1 MAHPTHAEI
10 LAHLAN
16 LASPPGGL
24 GTLHYLAER
33 LCVVQQALKPV
44 TTPRRLVLFAADHG
58 PDAES
63 RVGTTIHH
71 IADGGAA
78 TAVVAKSTHTELVL
92 VDVGSR
98 ADALPESPRY
108 RSRKVRPGSRDF
120 TKQPALTA
128 DEFRA
133 AFVVGQKEAEQAHA
147 DGMRLVAVDALGA
160 ESAPVADRVRA
171 VDADRTDDLMGA
183 WGAVGGADV
192 AAVAGFIARAVE
204 LGLTVLIEGDVA
216 RAGLHVAERLYP
228 GTAAKVIVGA
238 EPPPLSPL
246 PEGKG
251 EFDTSRSKNAQPI
264 HDDSFPPFPSGRGDG
279 GGDSASTEGLSALL
293 AFPLLDATAAVVVR
307 TARREEP
314 ERDTRVKPARKVAV
328 FTGSFDPPTTYHR
341 RVATLLRGRG
351 FDEVVVRPT
360 GPRCDT
366 PETEHAKPVHRAV
379 MADLAFRDLPGVTV
393 DLSDLD
399 DAVFTPHYSFNDLLA
414 DRGEVW
420 HVIPAEFVVGG
431 RTGESAIHTKWE
443 LGLDAWTSHRFVVL
457 HQSDAPPDPADL
469 PPVCRLVAVDG
480 HVTTEDIR
488 LRVFQG
494 GSPRPDVTDDVEE
507 YIRRYRLFTGMS
519 APRETR
525 VRLGAPRL
533 KIVTADKSEK
543 ALRAAEPFRKL
554 ESSDPTHILVLGGD
568 GTMLQAIRDYWRLRL
583 PFLGLNAGTLGFLM
597 NESLPPDPDGTEI
610 VLYRMPMIRVDA
622 ELPDGKR
629 VQSLAFADAWVE
641 RDSGQAAWLK
651 IEVDGKTQ
659 VPRVVGDGLLV
670 ATPAGSSAY
679 ARAMGATSVPLTA
692 PVFTLAGSNVF
703 RPRFWKPVA
712 LPETT
717 SVGFTSLD
725 HNGKRPI
732 RGFIDGHLIGA
743 VKSMHVRVSTV
754 AMVELGF
761 TPEFDLSARLLRS
774 MFPPS
779 DPL

>member
-1 MAHPTHAEI
+1 MAHLTHAEI
-10 LAHLAN
+10 LTHLAT
-16 LASPPGGL
+16 LATPPSGL
-24 GTLHYLAER
+24 GELQHWAER
-33 LCVVQQALKPV
+33 LCVVQQTLKPS

-63 RVGTTIHH
+63 RVGAAIHH
-71 IADGGAA
+71 IFAGGAA
-78 TAVVAKSTHTELVL
+78 VAVLAKSAHTDLVL

-98 ADALPESPRY
+98 SDALPESAHY

-120 TKQPALTA
+120 TNQPALTA

-133 AFVVGQKEAEQAHA
+133 AFVVGQKEAEHAHA
-147 DGMRLVAVDALGA
+147 AGMNLVAVDALGA
-160 ESAPVADRVRA
+160 ESATIAARVLAADIDRA
-171 VDADRTDDLMGA
+171 SDLMCVF
-183 WGAVGGADV
+183 GAVGGADIG
-192 AAVAGFIARAVE
+192 AAAGFVTKAVE

-216 RAGLHVAERLYP
+216 RAGLFVAERLYP
-228 GTAAKVIVGA
+228 GTAAKVI
-238 EPPPLSPL
+238 
-246 PEGKG
+246 EGKG
-251 EFDTSRSKNAQPI
+251 N
-264 HDDSFPPFPSGRGDG
+264 G
-279 GGDSASTEGLSALL
+279 GGSSSEGFSALL
-293 AFPLLDATAAVVVR
+293 ALPLLDAAAAVGAR
-307 TARREEP
+307 TAPRDATEREAA
-314 ERDTRVKPARKVAV
+314 RAKPARKVAV

-341 RVATLLRGRG
+341 RVAMLLRGRG
-351 FDEVVVRPT
+351 FDEVVVRPA

-366 PETEHAKPVHRAV
+366 PEIEHAKPVHRAV
-379 MADLAFRDLPGVTV
+379 LVDLAFRDLPGVTV

-399 DAVFTPHYSFNDLLA
+399 DATFTPHYSFDDLLA

-431 RTGESAIHTKWE
+431 RAGESAIHTKWE
-443 LGLDAWTSHRFVVL
+443 LGLDAWTSRKFVVL
-457 HQSDAPPDPADL
+457 HPSDAPPDPADL

-480 HVTTEDIR
+480 HVPTEDIR
-488 LRVFQG
+488 LRVFKG
-494 GSPRPDVTDDVEE
+494 GKPKPDVTDDVEE

-525 VRLGAPRL
+525 VWLSAPRL

-554 ESSDPTHILVLGGD
+554 ESSDPTHVLVLGGD

-597 NESLPPDPDGTEI
+597 NESLAPDLEGTEI

-651 IEVDGKTQ
+651 IDVDGKTQ

-712 LPETT
+712 LPET
-717 SVGFTSLD
+717 SWVGFTSLD

-732 RGFIDGHLIGA
+732 RGFIDGQPIGA
-743 VKSMHVRVSTV
+743 VKSMNVRVSTV

-779 DPL
+779 DTL

>member
-120 TKQPALTA
+120 TKQPALTV
-128 DEFRA
+128 DEFRT
-133 AFVVGQKEAEQAHA
+133 AFVVGQKEAEQSHA

-160 ESAPVADRVRA
+160 ESAHVAGRVRA

-216 RAGLHVAERLYP
+216 RAGLHVTERLYP
-228 GTAAKVIVGA
+228 GTAAKVVEA
-238 EPPPLSPL
+238 EPPPPSPL
-246 PEGKG
+246 PEGGTEPNTTSAKQSATVLSPSPFRGGVG
-251 EFDTSRSKNAQPI
+251 EGFQTEPL
-264 HDDSFPPFPSGRGDG
+264 P
-279 GGDSASTEGLSALL
+279 TEGLSALL
-293 AFPLLDATAAVVVR
+293 VFPLLDAAVAVVVR
-307 TARREEP
+307 AARREEP
-314 ERDTRVKPARKVAV
+314 ERDTRAKPARKVAV

-341 RVATLLRGRG
+341 RVATLLRGCG

-457 HQSDAPPDPADL
+457 HSPEAPPDPADL

-480 HVTTEDIR
+480 HVATEDIR